1 METWGISPVFKK
13 DCSLSKTN
21 YKPLTI
27 LPSLSKVFETLV
39 HSRISPYFEDIFH
52 EYVLAYRKSHGT
64 DTALLGLTEQWK
76 KELANHNI
84 IGLVSMDLSKAF
96 NTLPH
101 DLIVE
106 KFKAYGADDK
116 TVELIQDY
124 LTNPRRQQVK
134 LGDQFSTWQGISAGI
149 PQGSVPSFDI

>member
-1 METWGISPVFKK
+1 M
-13 DCSLSKTN
+13 
-21 YKPLTI
+21 
-27 LPSLSKVFETLV
+27 
-39 HSRISPYFEDIFH
+39 
-52 EYVLAYRKSHGT
+52 LAYRKSHGT
-64 DTALLGLTEQWK
+64 DTALLGFTEQWK

-124 LTNPRRQQVK
+124 LTNPRR
-134 LGDQFSTWQGISAGI
+134 
-149 PQGSVPSFDI
+149 